1 MTTLISRPGLLLGIA
16 AALVLAGCA
25 PTAPSDSGGT
35 DSGTGTG
42 TEEPPAADS
51 GATGADCSIYAGQTD
66 PELKLFTSSALTAGP
81 AEGQVYG
88 DGTELSVTLSQDA
101 IDAGLLPQVEL
112 ISLSDTGGPVLVS
125 SLAFDPTTGGDG
137 TYSTSLL
144 EFGNDELVGTAV
156 VAEIFA
162 ISDATVGDAEPYGA
176 KLLLGNYCITYANDG
191 S

>member
-1 MTTLISRPGLLLGIA
+1 MTIPLARPVVIA
-16 AALVLAGCA
+16 ALFATLALAGCA
-25 PTAPSDSGGT
+25 PTT
-35 DSGTGTG
+35 
-42 TEEPPAADS
+42 PAATTGEDDS
-51 GATGADCSIYAGQTD
+51 QATTPEGPSADCSIYAGQTD
-66 PELKLFTSSALTAGP
+66 PELALFTSSAIAAGP

-88 DGTELSVTLSQDA
+88 DGTALSVTLSQEA

-112 ISLSDTGGPVLVS
+112 ITLSETGGPVLVS

-156 VAEIFA
+156 VGEIFA
-162 ISDATVGDAEPYGA
+162 ISDATVGDAKPYGD
-176 KLLLGNYCITYANDG
+176 KLLLGNYCLTYANDG